1 MAPCSSSPARRWRT
15 AQLRARGAPAVAT
28 GVALLL
34 AGCGGGRN
42 DAAPVS
48 QDKVVNLYNWG
59 DYMDPS
65 IIPAFEKEYG
75 IRVTYDVYDSD
86 EILETKLLAG
96 HSRYDVVVP
105 SAYFLEHEIK
115 AGVYRKLDK
124 RQLPNLKN
132 VDAEVMNGLAA
143 YDPGNQYA
151 VGYMWL
157 STTGIGY
164 NVSAIRARMPAAPVD
179 SWRMFFDPAVLA
191 RFQDCGVAML
201 DAPINVVGA
210 ALAYLGKNP
219 NSESPQDL
227 AAAERLLY
235 AVRPFVR
242 SVNSAQYYG
251 DLANADLCLVL
262 GWSGDVITSRERAR
276 EAGKSVTLAFSI
288 PREGTVSNF
297 DVLAIPAG
305 AAHPDNA
312 HLFINYLL
320 RPEVAAKNTNTLMY
334 ANSVMTAS
342 LPMLTETVRN
352 DPVIYPPAAVR
363 ARLVPSRA
371 KSPGYT
377 RLLMHMWTRFKSHSP
392 PPDAPA
398 ADGR

>member
-1 MAPCSSSPARRWRT
+1 MD
-15 AQLRARGAPAVAT
+15 PAV
-28 GVALLL
+28 
-34 AGCGGGRN
+34 
-42 DAAPVS
+42 
-48 QDKVVNLYNWG
+48 
-59 DYMDPS
+59 
-65 IIPAFEKEYG
+65 IPAFEKEYG

-115 AGVYRKLDK
+115 AGVYQKLDK
-124 RQLPNLKN
+124 RKLPNLKN
-132 VDAEVMNGLAA
+132 VDAEVSSGLAA

-164 NVSAIRARMPAAPVD
+164 NVGEIRARMPAAPVD
-179 SWRMFFDPAVLA
+179 SWRMFFDPAVLG

-210 ALAYLGKNP
+210 ALAYLGKSP

-227 AAAERLLY
+227 AAAEQLLY
-235 AVRPFVR
+235 AVRPYVR
-242 SVNSAQYYG
+242 SINSAQYYG

-262 GWSGDVITSRERAR
+262 GWSGDIILSRERAK
-276 EAGKSVTLAFSI
+276 EAGKNVELAFSI
-288 PREGTVSNF
+288 PKEGTVSNF

-320 RPEVAAKNTNTLMY
+320 RPDVAARNTNALMY

-342 LPMLTETVRN
+342 LPMLQENVRN
-352 DPVIYPPAAVR
+352 DPAVYPPPQVR

-371 KSPGYT
+371 KSPAYT

-392 PPDAPA
+392 PEGAPA
-398 ADGR
+398 TSGSPN

>member
-1 MAPCSSSPARRWRT
+1 MRHSKGFLAA
-15 AQLRARGAPAVAT
+15 AAGM
-28 GVALLL
+28 ALLL
-34 AGCGGGRN
+34 TACSGGAN
-42 DAAPVS
+42 APAPVNTE
-48 QDKVVNLYNWG
+48 KLVNLYNWG

-65 IIPAFEKEYG
+65 VIPAFEKEYG

-96 HSRYDVVVP
+96 HSTYDIVVP

-115 AGVYRKLDK
+115 AGVYQKIDK
-124 RQLPNLKN
+124 SKLPNLKN
-132 VDAEVMNGLAA
+132 MDPEVALGLAA

-164 NVSAIRARMPAAPVD
+164 NVGEIKARMTDAPVD

-191 RFQDCGVAML
+191 KFQDCGVAML

-227 AAAERLLY
+227 AVVEKLLY

-251 DLANADLCLVL
+251 DLANGDLCLVL
-262 GWSGDVITSRERAR
+262 GWSGDIILSRERAK
-276 EAGKSVTLAFSI
+276 EAGKSLELAFSI

-320 RPEVAAKNTNTLMY
+320 RPEVAAKNTNALMY

-342 LPMLTETVRN
+342 LPMLEETVRN
-352 DPVIYPPAAVR
+352 DPAVYPPPQVR
-363 ARLVPSRA
+363 AKLVPSRA
-371 KSPGYT
+371 KSPEYT

-392 PPDAPA
+392 VT
-398 ADGR
+398 

>member
-1 MAPCSSSPARRWRT
+1 MRPTFRHAG
-15 AQLRARGAPAVAT
+15 RAVLAAGM
-28 GVALLL
+28 GLL
-34 AGCGGGRN
+34 AGCGGGAHSPAQGN
-42 DAAPVS
+42 T
-48 QDKVVNLYNWG
+48 DKEVNLYNWG
-59 DYMDPS
+59 DYMDPAV
-65 IIPAFEKEYG
+65 IRAFEQEYG

-124 RQLPNLKN
+124 DRLPNLKN
-132 VDAEVMNGLAA
+132 VDAEVMQGLAA

-164 NVSAIRARMPAAPVD
+164 NVQEIRARMPDAPVD

-191 RFQDCGVAML
+191 RFKDCGVAML

-227 AAAERLLY
+227 AAVEKLLY

-251 DLANADLCLVL
+251 DLANGDLCLVL
-262 GWSGDVITSRERAR
+262 GWSGDIVLSRARAR
-276 EAGKSVTLAFSI
+276 EAGKSVQLAFSI

-312 HLFINYLL
+312 LLFINYLL
-320 RPEVAAKNTNTLMY
+320 RPEVAARNTNALRY

-342 LPMLTETVRN
+342 LPMLEESVRN
-352 DPVIYPPAAVR
+352 DPAVYPPPQVR
-363 ARLVPSRA
+363 ATLVPSRA
-371 KSPGYT
+371 KSPAYT

-392 PPDAPA
+392 AS
-398 ADGR
+398 

>member
-1 MAPCSSSPARRWRT
+1 MRCT
-15 AQLRARGAPAVAT
+15 A
-28 GVALLL
+28 GVLLGLALALG
-34 AGCGGGRN
+34 GCGGGAPHPAP
-42 DAAPVS
+42 AAAE
-48 QDKVVNLYNWG
+48 KVVNLYNWG
-59 DYMDPS
+59 DYVDP
-65 IIPAFEKEYG
+65 AVLTDFEKEYG
-75 IRVTYDVYDSD
+75 IHVTYDVYDSD

-105 SAYFLEHEIK
+105 SAYFLEHEIR

-124 RQLPNLKN
+124 SKLPNLKN
-132 VDAEVMNGLAA
+132 MDAEVTRGLAA

-164 NVSAIRARMPAAPVD
+164 NVAAIRARMPQAPVD

-191 RFQDCGVAML
+191 RFQDCGIAML

-210 ALAYLGKNP
+210 ALAYLGKDP
-219 NSESPQDL
+219 NSESRADL

-235 AVRPFVR
+235 AVRPYVR
-242 SVNSAQYYG
+242 TINSAQYYG

-262 GWSGDVITSRERAR
+262 GWSGDIILSRERAR
-276 EAGKSVTLAFSI
+276 EAGKSVELAFSI

-297 DVLAIPAG
+297 DVLAIPQG

-312 HLFINYLL
+312 HLFINYML
-320 RPEVAAKNTNTLMY
+320 RPEVAARNTNALMY

-342 LPMLTETVRN
+342 LPLLEERVRN
-352 DPVIYPPAAVR
+352 DPGIYPPPEVR
-363 ARLVPSRA
+363 AKLVPSRA
-371 KSPGYT
+371 KSPAYT

-392 PPDAPA
+392 PEPA
-398 ADGR
+398 SGGS

>member
-1 MAPCSSSPARRWRT
+1 MAVGLALALGGCSAGTDAPT
-15 AQLRARGAPAVAT
+15 AAST
-28 GVALLL
+28 E
-34 AGCGGGRN
+34 
-42 DAAPVS
+42 
-48 QDKVVNLYNWG
+48 KEVNLYNWG

-65 IIPAFEKEYG
+65 VIPAFEKEYG

-96 HSRYDVVVP
+96 HSRYDIVVP

-115 AGVYRKLDK
+115 AGVYQKLDK
-124 RQLPNLKN
+124 SKLPNLKN
-132 VDAEVMNGLAA
+132 VDAEVTTGLAA

-164 NVSAIRARMPAAPVD
+164 NVQEIKARMSDAPVD

-191 RFQDCGVAML
+191 HFQDCGVAML

-210 ALAYLGKNP
+210 ALAYLGKSP

-227 AAAERLLY
+227 AAAEQLLY
-235 AVRPFVR
+235 QVRPFIR
-242 SVNSAQYYG
+242 SINSAQYYG

-262 GWSGDVITSRERAR
+262 GWSGDIILSRERAR
-276 EAGKSVTLAFSI
+276 EAGKSVELAFSI
-288 PREGTVSNF
+288 PKEGTVSNF

-320 RPEVAAKNTNTLMY
+320 RPDVAAKNTNALMY

-342 LPMLTETVRN
+342 LPMLEERVRN
-352 DPVIYPPAAVR
+352 DAAVYPPPQVR
-363 ARLVPSRA
+363 AKLVSSRA
-371 KSPGYT
+371 KSPAFT
-377 RLLMHMWTRFKSHSP
+377 RQLMHMWTRFKSHSP
-392 PPDAPA
+392 PAGA
-398 ADGR
+398 AASRGGPN

>member
-1 MAPCSSSPARRWRT
+1 MRHSKGILA
-15 AQLRARGAPAVAT
+15 AVASM
-28 GVALLL
+28 VLLL
-34 AGCGGGRN
+34 TACSGGAKTPAQGN
-42 DAAPVS
+42 TE
-48 QDKVVNLYNWG
+48 KVVNLYNWG

-65 IIPAFEKEYG
+65 VIPAFEKEYG

-96 HSRYDVVVP
+96 HSTYDIVVP

-115 AGVYRKLDK
+115 AGVYQKLDK
-124 RQLPNLKN
+124 SKLPNLKN
-132 VDAEVMNGLAA
+132 VDPEVALGLSA

-164 NVSAIRARMPAAPVD
+164 NVGEIKARMPDAPVD
-179 SWRMFFDPAVLA
+179 SWRMFFDPSVLA

-227 AAAERLLY
+227 AVVEKLLY

-242 SVNSAQYYG
+242 SVNSAQYSG
-251 DLANADLCLVL
+251 DLANGDLCLVL
-262 GWSGDVITSRERAR
+262 GWSGDIILSRERAR
-276 EAGKSVTLAFSI
+276 EAGKSLALAFSI

-305 AAHPDNA
+305 AAHPANA

-320 RPEVAAKNTNTLMY
+320 RPEVAAKNTNALMY

-342 LPMLTETVRN
+342 LPMLEETVRN
-352 DPVIYPPAAVR
+352 DPAVYPPPQVR
-363 ARLVPSRA
+363 AKLVPSRA

-392 PPDAPA
+392 AT
-398 ADGR
+398 

>member
-1 MAPCSSSPARRWRT
+1 MRHSKGILA
-15 AQLRARGAPAVAT
+15 AVASM
-28 GVALLL
+28 VLLL
-34 AGCGGGRN
+34 TACSGGAKTPAQGN
-42 DAAPVS
+42 TE
-48 QDKVVNLYNWG
+48 KVVNLYNWG

-65 IIPAFEKEYG
+65 VIPAFEREYG

-96 HSRYDVVVP
+96 HSTYDIVVP

-115 AGVYRKLDK
+115 AGVYQKLDK
-124 RQLPNLKN
+124 SKLPNLKN
-132 VDAEVMNGLAA
+132 VDPEVALGLSA

-164 NVSAIRARMPAAPVD
+164 NVGEIKARMPDAPVD
-179 SWRMFFDPAVLA
+179 SWRMFFDPSVLA

-227 AAAERLLY
+227 AVVEKLLY

-242 SVNSAQYYG
+242 SVNSAQYSG
-251 DLANADLCLVL
+251 DLANGDLCLVL
-262 GWSGDVITSRERAR
+262 GWSGDIILSRERAR
-276 EAGKSVTLAFSI
+276 EAGKSLALAFSI

-305 AAHPDNA
+305 AAHPANA

-320 RPEVAAKNTNTLMY
+320 RPEVAAKNTNALMY

-342 LPMLTETVRN
+342 LPMLEETVRN
-352 DPVIYPPAAVR
+352 DPAVYPPPQVR
-363 ARLVPSRA
+363 AKLVPSRA

-392 PPDAPA
+392 AT
-398 ADGR
+398 

>member
-1 MAPCSSSPARRWRT
+1 MARFSSS
-15 AQLRARGAPAVAT
+15 RARAVALT
-28 GVALLL
+28 VLGLALAL
-34 AGCGGGRN
+34 AGCSGRQ
-42 DAAPVS
+42 DAAAPADS
-48 QDKVVNLYNWG
+48 DRVVNLYNWG
-59 DYMDPS
+59 DYIDPS
-65 IIPAFEKEYG
+65 VIPAFEKEYG

-96 HSRYDVVVP
+96 HSRYDIVVP

-124 RQLPNLKN
+124 RRLPNLKN
-132 VDAEVMNGLAA
+132 VDPEVATGLAA

-164 NVSAIRARMPAAPVD
+164 NVAEIRARMSDAPVD

-227 AAAERLLY
+227 AAVEKLLY
-235 AVRPFVR
+235 AVRPYIR
-242 SVNSAQYYG
+242 SINSAQYYG

-262 GWSGDVITSRERAR
+262 GWSGDIILSRERAK
-276 EAGKSVTLAFSI
+276 EAGKSVALAFSI

-312 HLFINYLL
+312 YLFINYLL
-320 RPEVAAKNTNTLMY
+320 RPDVAAKNTNALMY

-342 LPMLTETVRN
+342 LPLLDPAVRN
-352 DPVIYPPAAVR
+352 DPAVYPPPQVR
-363 ARLVPSRA
+363 AKLVPSRA
-371 KSPGYT
+371 KSPAYT
-377 RLLMHMWTRFKSHSP
+377 RLLMHMWTRFKSHASP
-392 PPDAPA
+392 VS
-398 ADGR
+398 

>member
-1 MAPCSSSPARRWRT
+1 MA
-15 AQLRARGAPAVAT
+15 
-28 GVALLL
+28 LL
-34 AGCGGGRN
+34 AGCGG
-42 DAAPVS
+42 AADSTAQVNTE
-48 QDKVVNLYNWG
+48 KEVNLYNWG
-59 DYMDPS
+59 DYMDPAV
-65 IIPAFEKEYG
+65 IRGFEQEYG

-124 RQLPNLKN
+124 ARLPNLKN
-132 VDAEVMNGLAA
+132 VDAEVMQGLAA

-164 NVSAIRARMPAAPVD
+164 NVQEIRARMPDAPVD

-210 ALAYLGKNP
+210 ALAYLGKSP
-219 NSESPQDL
+219 NSESAQDL
-227 AAAERLLY
+227 AAVEQLLH

-251 DLANADLCLVL
+251 DLANGDLCLVL
-262 GWSGDVITSRERAR
+262 GWSGDIVLSRARAR
-276 EAGKSVTLAFSI
+276 EAGKSVQLAFSI

-312 HLFINYLL
+312 LLFINYLL
-320 RPEVAAKNTNTLMY
+320 RPEVAARNTNALRY

-342 LPMLTETVRN
+342 LPMLEESVRN
-352 DPVIYPPAAVR
+352 DPAVYPPPQVR
-363 ARLVPSRA
+363 ATLVPSRA
-371 KSPGYT
+371 KSPAYT

-392 PPDAPA
+392 AS
-398 ADGR
+398 

>member
-1 MAPCSSSPARRWRT
+1 MRRC
-15 AQLRARGAPAVAT
+15 T
-28 GVALLL
+28 GVLLL
-34 AGCGGGRN
+34 ALALGGCGSRHAP
-42 DAAPVS
+42 AAVS
-48 QDKVVNLYNWG
+48 TEKVVNLYNWG
-59 DYMDPS
+59 DYVDPS
-65 IIPAFEKEYG
+65 VLTDFEKEYG
-75 IRVTYDVYDSD
+75 IHVTYDVYDSD

-124 RQLPNLKN
+124 SKLPNLKN
-132 VDAEVMNGLAA
+132 MDAEVTRGLAA

-164 NVSAIRARMPAAPVD
+164 NVAAIRARMPKAPVD

-191 RFQDCGVAML
+191 HFQDCGIAML

-210 ALAYLGKNP
+210 ALAYLGKDP
-219 NSESPQDL
+219 NSQSPEDL
-227 AAAERLLY
+227 AAVEGLLY
-235 AVRPFVR
+235 AVRPYVR
-242 SVNSAQYYG
+242 TINSAQYYG

-262 GWSGDVITSRERAR
+262 GWSGDIILSRERAR
-276 EAGKSVTLAFSI
+276 EAGKSVELAFSI

-297 DVLAIPAG
+297 DVLAIPQG
-305 AAHPDNA
+305 ATHPDNA

-320 RPEVAAKNTNTLMY
+320 RPEVAARNTNALMY

-342 LPMLTETVRN
+342 LPMLEERVRN
-352 DPVIYPPAAVR
+352 DPGIYPPPEVR
-363 ARLVPSRA
+363 AKLVPSRA
-371 KSPGYT
+371 KSPAYT
-377 RLLMHMWTRFKSHSP
+377 RLLMHTWTRFKSHSP
-392 PPDAPA
+392 PAGAPA
-398 ADGR
+398 SGGS

>member
-1 MAPCSSSPARRWRT
+1 VPRDR
-15 AQLRARGAPAVAT
+15 
-28 GVALLL
+28 
-34 AGCGGGRN
+34 
-42 DAAPVS
+42 
-48 QDKVVNLYNWG
+48 
-59 DYMDPS
+59 
-65 IIPAFEKEYG
+65 
-75 IRVTYDVYDSD
+75 
-86 EILETKLLAG
+86 KLGSG

-115 AGVYRKLDK
+115 AGVYQRLDK
-124 RQLPNLKN
+124 RKLPNLKN
-132 VDAEVMNGLAA
+132 VDAEVATGLAA

-164 NVSAIRARMPAAPVD
+164 NVREIRARMHDAPVD
-179 SWRMFFDPAVLA
+179 SWRMFFDPAVLQ

-235 AVRPFVR
+235 AVRPFIR
-242 SVNSAQYYG
+242 TINSAQYYG

-262 GWSGDVITSRERAR
+262 GWSGDIIVSRERAR
-276 EAGKSVTLAFSI
+276 EAGKTVELAFSI

-320 RPEVAAKNTNTLMY
+320 RPEVAAKNTNALMY

-342 LPMLTETVRN
+342 LPLLEPAVRN
-352 DPVIYPPAAVR
+352 DPAVYPPPQVR
-363 ARLVPSRA
+363 AKLVPSRA
-371 KSPGYT
+371 KSPAYT

-392 PPDAPA
+392 PEGTPVAPDSPH
-398 ADGR
+398 